1 MTMSRFESL
10 SLETECAA
18 TLTLDAAFNVH
29 RILGPGLLK
38 SVYELCLSYELKRR
52 GAKVQSQVII
62 PIIYEGL
69 RLERGLRIDMLV
81 DNQLVVKIKAA
92 ETMIP
97 LYEAQLLTSL
107 RLSRKRQGLLINF
120 NVPLLRDGIRRILA

>member
-1 MTMSRFESL
+1 MSTLETL
-10 SLETECAA
+10 SLGTECAA

-52 GAKVQSQVII
+52 GAKVQNQVII
-62 PIIYEGL
+62 PITYNGV
-69 RLERGLRIDMLV
+69 RLEGGLRIDMLV
-81 DNQLVVKIKAA
+81 DDQLVVKIKATEA
-92 ETMIP
+92 IIP

-107 RLSRKRQGLLINF
+107 RLSRRRQGLLINF
-120 NVPLLRDGIRRILA
+120 NVPQLRDGIRRIMA

>member
-10 SLETECAA
+10 SLGTECAA

-29 RILGPGLLK
+29 RILGPGLIK
-38 SVYELCLSYELKRR
+38 SVYEFCLSYELKRR

-69 RLERGLRIDMLV
+69 RLEGGLRIDMLV